1 MSSDVLAIAPMIQ
14 WTDRHWRFFFR
25 GISRHTLLYSE
36 MISANAIVYNAAQLD
51 NFLGHAVVEEP
62 LAVQLGGNDPEK
74 LAEAAYLAQQYRPP
88 SSHGFQEI
96 NLNAGCPSNKAKKQG
111 YGAELM
117 LEPDLVGRILHA
129 MVRRATSSEISLK
142 CRIGVKP
149 GPHSFEDL
157 CHLMRTVEA
166 SGVRKV
172 VVHARLCELHGLS
185 PAQNRT
191 VPPLHPELVHRL
203 VSLFPSMRFTLN
215 GGIQSLEEA
224 AQHVQHGAGG
234 EDDATAPFRPA
245 VAGVMIGRA
254 AYHRPFDMS
263 AADTTFFGASRDPL
277 LSREEALWRYLDYAD
292 HWMAC
297 GEAPPAA
304 AEDRHV
310 HCASSG
316 VPAEEADGAACC
328 EDYIEA
334 AGAAAGAGATAKSA
348 VYGQRCSTV
357 LKPLHNFFHDAGGN
371 AAYKQALDLHT
382 NRFSKQVDRG
392 TLSFSEFV
400 MPVVQETIA
409 DDFLQRRGR

>member
-36 MISANAIVYNAAQLD
+36 MISANAIVYNANQLD

-117 LEPDLVGRILHA
+117 LEPDLIRRILHA
-129 MVRRATSSEISLK
+129 MVRRATSSEITLK
-142 CRIGVKP
+142 CRIGVNP

-157 CHLMRTVEA
+157 CHLMREVEY

-203 VSLFPSMRFTLN
+203 ASLFPSLRFTLN

-224 AQHVQHGAGG
+224 AQHVQLGAGL
-234 EDDATAPFRPA
+234 EDDAASPFRPA

-254 AYHRPFDMS
+254 AYNRPFDMS
-263 AADTTFFGASRDPL
+263 TADSTFFGATRDPL

-297 GEAPPAA
+297 GEVPAVG
-304 AEDRHV
+304 AEDRYV
-310 HCASSG
+310 HAPHSSSRLT
-316 VPAEEADGAACC
+316 VEEVDCTGC
-328 EDYIEA
+328 IEEFTEA
-334 AGAAAGAGATAKSA
+334 TGAGPTEKAA
-348 VYGQRCSTV
+348 VYGRRCSTII
-357 LKPLHNFFHDAGGN
+357 KPLHNFFHDSPGN
-371 AAYKQALDLHT
+371 VAYKQRLDHHT
-382 NRFSKQVDRG
+382 NQFSKQVDRG
-392 TLSFSEFV
+392 TLSFSEFI
-400 MPVVQETIA
+400 MPVVRETIA